1 MRKITVFL
9 LTLILLIMAA
19 APVWAADTATARI
32 KDVAKVNGVRD
43 NQLMGYG
50 LVVGL
55 AGTGDSTRS
64 VYTIQSIA
72 NMLKTYGITV
82 SPQQIQAKDVA
93 AVMVT
98 ATLPPFVKSGDNIDV
113 TVGALGD
120 ARSLQGGVLLQTPLK
135 AGNGQVYAVA
145 QGSLSVGGFIFGA
158 GGSSVQKN
166 FPTAGRIPG
175 GAIVEQDVP
184 MNLTNEAGGVAL
196 ALNQPD
202 FTTASRIAAAINRDF
217 GNIAVARDP
226 GTVMVAVPAAYGGNV
241 VDFVAAMEELP
252 VTPDSVARVV
262 INERTG
268 TVVIGGTVTIDEVA
282 VSQGGLSVQ
291 ITRTTDVSQPP
302 PFSNGSTVTTQNTT
316 VNAQEPAAN
325 VISLPAMASV
335 ADVVRALNAV
345 GATPRD
351 IIAILQAMKTAGA
364 LHAELVLS

>member
-1 MRKITVFL
+1 MRKIIGL
-9 LTLILLIMAA
+9 LLLLLVLVLAA
-19 APVWAADTATARI
+19 VPAQAADTAAARI
-32 KDVAKVNGVRD
+32 KDVARVSGVRD

-82 SPQQIQAKDVA
+82 NPQQIQAKDVA
-93 AVMVT
+93 AVIVT
-98 ATLPPFVKSGDNIDV
+98 ATLPPFAKNGDTIDV

-120 ARSLQGGVLLQTPLK
+120 AKSLQGGVLLQTPLR

-145 QGSLSVGGFIFGA
+145 QGPLSVGGFIFGA

-166 FPTAGRIPG
+166 FPTAARIPG

-184 MNLTNEAGGVAL
+184 TVLTDETGSVVL

-202 FTTASRIAAAINRDF
+202 FTTASRIAAAVNQAF

-226 GTVMVAVPAAYGGNV
+226 GTVILSVPPAYGGNV
-241 VDFVAAMEELP
+241 VDFVAAVEELP

-268 TVVIGGTVTIDEVA
+268 TVVVGGNVTIDAVA

-291 ITRTTDVSQPP
+291 ITRTTAVSQPP
-302 PFSNGSTVTTQNTT
+302 PFSGGSTVTTHNTT
-316 VNAQEPAAN
+316 MNAQEPAAN

-335 ADVVRALNAV
+335 SDVVRALNAV

-351 IIAILQAMKTAGA
+351 IIAILQAMKAAGA
-364 LHAELVLS
+364 LHAELVLI